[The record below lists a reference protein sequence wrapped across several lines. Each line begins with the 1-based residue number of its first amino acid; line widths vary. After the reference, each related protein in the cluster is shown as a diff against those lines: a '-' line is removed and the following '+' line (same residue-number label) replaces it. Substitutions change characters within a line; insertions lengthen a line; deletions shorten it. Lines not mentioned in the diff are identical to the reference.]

1 MQILEMLFFIACMI
15 AVIMG
20 VGFFIVKLTVTP
32 QKIQEKKMDKMEE
45 FFKNDKKII
54 KDVDS
59 FFVEQW
65 KPYSQAVDRHWFFM
79 IIVGILMVLVIGILD
94 YFSNDESKIE
104 FGIICFWITGFGF
117 FVLCVCGVMCLLCK
131 PRCDKAFSRAKEKFR
146 EAYPSYTDQ
155 RLSREIL
162 KADKDRLEMLA
173 LFCEMQVMW
182 FCSDFLLYCSML
194 GYRFTFIRFADIE
207 NLEIRKYKTN
217 SYNFARDLEY
227 SFYIHYKVNGKG
239 KKLYLAQV
247 SVHDIL
253 EEFKKRNIEIIWK
266 GDGFKKGDGK
276 P

>member
-1 MQILEMLFFIACMI
+1 MQILEMFFFMSCMLAI
-15 AVIMG
+15 VMG
-20 VGFFIVKLTVTP
+20 VEFSIVKMTVTP
-32 QKIQEKKMDKMEE
+32 QKVQEKKMDKMDE
-45 FFKNDKKII
+45 FFKNDRKII
-54 KDVDS
+54 KDLDY
-59 FFVEQW
+59 FFAEQW
-65 KPYSQAVDRHWFFM
+65 KPYSQAVDRHWASITM
-79 IIVGILMVLVIGILD
+79 VYILIILVIGILE
-94 YFSNDESKIE
+94 YFSNDESNMKSGVICLWIA
-104 FGIICFWITGFGF
+104 GIGF
-117 FVLCVCGVMCLLCK
+117 FVLCVCSVLRLLCK
-131 PRCDKAFSRAKEKFR
+131 PRFDKAFSRAKEKFR
-146 EAYPSYTDQ
+146 EAYPSYIDQ
-155 RLSREIL
+155 RLSREIV

-217 SYNFARDLEY
+217 SYNFAQELEY
-227 SFYIHYKVNGKG
+227 SFYIHYKVNGKE